1 MGTARTGRGGV
12 VSINHVIKNN
22 GCELDGL
29 VIMEEGK
36 HISPT
41 IYLNGFY
48 KQYQN
53 GRTVED
59 IVREIL
65 HIYNEN
71 KDNSRRSGCLPV
83 HGRLLRSGISEYVKE
98 QRAGRY
104 HDLALL

>member
-1 MGTARTGRGGV
+1 MEYGDFLQCVQEYAKKETGRGGV

-71 KDNSRRSGCLPV
+71 KV
-83 HGRLLRSGISEYVKE
+83 YHKFISIIFTI
-98 QRAGRY
+98 QY
-104 HDLALL
+104 HLIWNLHS